1 MPKISIIV
9 PIYNMQE
16 LMRRCVDSLLA
27 QTFRDFELLLIDDG
41 STDGSSLICDEYLS
55 IDSRVHVFHKENGG
69 LSDARNYGLKY
80 AKGKYSIFADPD
92 DWVSPDGLDMLY
104 AKAEENNADMVI
116 CDYYSEDDYLR
127 KLVKQ
132 QFADCTSSALLVRLF
147 HDFGSFTWNKL
158 TRTSLYEKFD
168 IDYPKGIYGCED
180 QYTMARFFLHDIKIE
195 YVPVAFYH
203 YMYNSNSLSRYYDE
217 HTYEMDVHILQ
228 MFDELLK
235 DTPAYDI
242 AHRVKYNAIFS
253 RAFWNGKKYYSSTEF
268 KLRFRGYV
276 QNIRSLNEQKIVK
289 ICMFLSC
296 KGFYQWAI
304 HLVYFLFEGKQMLK
318 KIKTKL
324 IR

>member
-16 LMRRCVDSLLA
+16 LMQRCVDSLLA

-41 STDGSSLICDEYLS
+41 STDGSPFICDEYLS
-55 IDSRVHVFHKENGG
+55 KDSRVHVYHKVNGG

-80 AKGKYSIFADPD
+80 AKGMYSIFADPD
-92 DWVSPDGLDMLY
+92 DWVSPEGLDKLY
-104 AKAEENNADMVI
+104 FKAVETDADMVM
-116 CDYYSEDDYLR
+116 CDIFHEDEYTRYYA
-127 KLVKQ
+127 Q
-132 QFADCTSSALLVRLF
+132 QKPTALQ
-147 HDFGSFTWNKL
+147 HDIVLKDIFDKIGSFTVNKL
-158 TRTSLYEKFD
+158 IKTELYKKYN
-168 IDYPKGIYGCED
+168 ISYPKGIYGCED

-203 YMYNSNSLSRYYDE
+203 YMYNPNSLSRHYDE

-242 AHRVKYNAIFS
+242 AHRVKYNAIFA

-276 QNIRSLNEQKIVK
+276 LNIRSLNEQKIVK